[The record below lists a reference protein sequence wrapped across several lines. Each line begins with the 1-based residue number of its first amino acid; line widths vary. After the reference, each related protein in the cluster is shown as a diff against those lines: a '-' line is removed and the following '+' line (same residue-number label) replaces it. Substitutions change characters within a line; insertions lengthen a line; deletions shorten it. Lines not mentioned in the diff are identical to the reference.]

1 MPFKHTFAILTALAL
16 VACGDSGLS
25 RFDGEPVP
33 PPPPL
38 GEADRIR
45 IVGSSTVS
53 PFATTVAEQFGA
65 STRFATPIVETTG
78 TGGGFKAFC
87 NGVGPEE
94 PSGSN
99 ASRRVKPSEIAL
111 CREAGVV
118 DLVEVKIGYDGIVL
132 ATGKA
137 APDFNLTKE
146 QIWRALAVEIPD
158 GQGGWKENDTARWSD
173 IDPSLPDLPIRV
185 SGPPPTS
192 GTRDAFVE
200 IAMEKGAE
208 EVAEMAALEEADPDA
223 FDRRATTVRTDGA
236 WVDSGEN
243 DTAIIQTLIN
253 NPNVVGVLG
262 FSSAEQNGDRV
273 KAARINDVYPTF
285 EAIASG
291 DYKVSR
297 SMYFYIKVQNVPLVP
312 GLMEYVAA
320 FTDDDAWG
328 PEGYLAEKGLIPLP
342 AAERERVRD
351 HALGLTLMDTAAE
364 G

>member
-1 MPFKHTFAILTALAL
+1 MTRQTVLLGFFAFLLA
-16 VACGDSGLS
+16 ACGDSGLS
-25 RFDGEPVP
+25 RFDGEPIP
-33 PPPPL
+33 APPPL

-65 STRFATPIVETTG
+65 STRFSTPIVETTG

-87 NGVGPEE
+87 SGVGPVE
-94 PSGSN
+94 PSISN

-111 CREAGVV
+111 CVEAGITE
-118 DLVEVKIGYDGIVL
+118 LVEVKIGYDGIVL
-132 ATGKA
+132 ATGKDS
-137 APDFNLTKE
+137 PDFDLTKE

-158 GQGGWKENDTARWSD
+158 GQGGWKRNDIERWSE
-173 IDPSLPDLPIRV
+173 IDPALPDLPIRV

-200 IAMEKGAE
+200 IAMETGAK
-208 EVAEMAALEEADPDA
+208 EVPEMAALEETDPDA

-273 KAARINDVYPTF
+273 KAARVNGIYPTF
-285 EAIASG
+285 EAITSG
-291 DYKVSR
+291 EYKVSR

-312 GLMEYVAA
+312 GLMEYVSA

-328 PEGYLAEKGLIPLP
+328 PTGYLAEKGLIPLP
-342 AAERERVRD
+342 ADERARVRA
-351 HALGLTLMDTAAE
+351 HAMDLVVMDTDAA

>member
-1 MPFKHTFAILTALAL
+1 MTLKYTLAASL
-16 VACGDSGLS
+16 GLLLAGCGDSGLS

-33 PPPPL
+33 QPPPL
-38 GEADRIR
+38 GQADRLR
-45 IVGSSTVS
+45 IVGSSTVT
-53 PFATTVAEQFGA
+53 PFSTTVAEQFGA
-65 STRFATPIVETTG
+65 STRYATPIVESTG

-87 NGVGPEE
+87 DGIGPEQ
-94 PSGSN
+94 PSISN
-99 ASRRVKPSEIAL
+99 ASRPIKPSEIAL
-111 CREAGVV
+111 CREAGVT
-118 DLVEVKIGYDGIVL
+118 DIVEVRIGFDGIVL
-132 ATGKA
+132 ATGKG
-137 APDFNLTKE
+137 APDFDLTKE
-146 QIWRALAVEIPD
+146 QIWRALAVEVPD
-158 GQGGWKENDTARWSD
+158 GQGGWMRNTAARWSQ
-173 IDPSLPDLPIRV
+173 IDPSLPNLPIRV

-208 EVAEMAALEEADPDA
+208 EVPEMAALAESDPEA

-273 KAARINDVYPTF
+273 KAARINGVEPSF

-291 DYKVSR
+291 DYMISR
-297 SMYFYIKVQNVPLVP
+297 SMYFYIKAQNEPLVP
-312 GLMEYVAA
+312 GLMGYVSA

-328 PEGYLAEKGLIPLP
+328 PTGYLAEKGLIPLP
-342 AAERERVRD
+342 AREREQVRA
-351 HALGLTLMDTAAE
+351 HAMGLVTMDIDAE

>member
-1 MPFKHTFAILTALAL
+1 MTLKHFAAAFFAFVLS
-16 VACGDSGLS
+16 ACGDSGLS
-25 RFDGEPVP
+25 RFDGESVP

-38 GEADRIR
+38 GQADRIR

-65 STRFATPIVETTG
+65 STRYATPIVETTG

-87 NGVGPEE
+87 NGIGPEE
-94 PSGSN
+94 PSISN

-111 CREAGVV
+111 CREAGVTE
-118 DLVEVKIGYDGIVL
+118 LVEVKIGYDGIVL
-132 ATGKA
+132 ATGKE
-137 APDFNLTKE
+137 APDFDLTKE

-158 GQGGWKENDTARWSD
+158 GQGGWKPNDTARWSD
-173 IDPSLPDLPIRV
+173 IDAALPDLPIRV

-200 IAMEKGAE
+200 IAMEYGAE
-208 EVAEMAALEEADPDA
+208 EVPEMLALEEADPDA
-223 FDRRATTVRTDGA
+223 FSRRATTIRTDGA

-273 KAARINDVYPTF
+273 KAARINGVVPTF
-285 EAIASG
+285 DAIASG
-291 DYKVSR
+291 DYKISR
-297 SMYFYIKVQNVPLVP
+297 SMYFYIKAQNVDLVP
-312 GLMEYVAA
+312 GLMAYVSS

-328 PEGYLAEKGLIPLP
+328 PMGYLAEKGLIPLP
-342 AAERERVRD
+342 AAERNAVRE
-351 HALGLTLMDTAAE
+351 HALGLVMLATDGE